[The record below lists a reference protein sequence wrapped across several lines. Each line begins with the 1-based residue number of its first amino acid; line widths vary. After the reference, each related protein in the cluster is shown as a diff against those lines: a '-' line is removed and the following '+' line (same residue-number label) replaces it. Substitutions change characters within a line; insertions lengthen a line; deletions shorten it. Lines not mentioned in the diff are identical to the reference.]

1 MSAYERLTRGNDFL
15 LGTFATNCSGGMAVT
30 KVPERWDA
38 SWASNL
44 KLAKMLDEAGI
55 DVMVPIARWVGYGG
69 EKIDFH
75 AGVLETMTW
84 ATGLLAHTN
93 DICVFATIHTAAN
106 NPVVVAKQLATVDHI
121 SGGRVGLNIVAGWNE
136 PEYRA
141 LGLTLADD
149 HETRY
154 GYAQEWF
161 DIVRKLWASPER
173 FDWDGTYFHLDQV
186 HSDPKPLGHIPIVNA
201 AGSGQGREFAVNN
214 VDFLFTPI
222 VDPERSKEE
231 VKELK
236 AMGEKAGRDIR
247 CLTFATI
254 VCRETEAEAREYLE
268 YYAQENADWLAV
280 DNLVNLQFAH
290 AQSFPHDLLKLM
302 KDRFAAGHGG
312 FPLVGT
318 PEQVAEGFKMFHD
331 MGFSGSLFA
340 CVDYAEEFPFIRD
353 NVLPILKDMGLR
365 T

>member
-186 HSDPKPLGHIPIVNA
+186 HSDP
-201 AGSGQGREFAVNN
+201 
-214 VDFLFTPI
+214 
-222 VDPERSKEE
+222 
-231 VKELK
+231 
-236 AMGEKAGRDIR
+236 
-247 CLTFATI
+247 
-254 VCRETEAEAREYLE
+254 
-268 YYAQENADWLAV
+268 
-280 DNLVNLQFAH
+280 
-290 AQSFPHDLLKLM
+290 
-302 KDRFAAGHGG
+302 
-312 FPLVGT
+312 
-318 PEQVAEGFKMFHD
+318 
-331 MGFSGSLFA
+331 
-340 CVDYAEEFPFIRD
+340 
-353 NVLPILKDMGLR
+353 
-365 T
+365 